1 MSGGDEAIIAITE
14 PARDPKRNGTAPGQL
29 PDLADAAAILA
40 LDDLPEEW
48 VDVPE
53 WNGRVRVVGLT
64 GTERDRWEEL
74 RMVDKRD
81 AKGKVKRQMDLT
93 NFRASLVAMSVRMP
107 DDRAKCLFE
116 GQVPALG
123 KKSAAALERVFDV
136 ARRLS
141 RLTDEDIDELSDE
154 LKVGPS
160 GERG

>member
-1 MSGGDEAIIAITE
+1 MTDQIFQSLMVLFGEE
-14 PARDPKRNGTAPGQL
+14 FLWWYNL
-29 PDLADAAAILA
+29 P
-40 LDDLPEEW
+40 

-81 AKGKVKRQMDLT
+81 AKGKVTRQMDLT
-93 NFRASLVAMSVRMP
+93 NFRASLVAMSVRSP
-107 DDRAKCLFE
+107 TDRAARVFGE
-116 GQVPALG
+116 DQVVKLG
-123 KKSAAALERVFDV
+123 NQPAAALERVFDV

-154 LKVGPS
+154 LKDDPS
-160 GERG
+160 GEPG

>member
-1 MSGGDEAIIAITE
+1 MSAVGKSRAA
-14 PARDPKRNGTAPGQL
+14 ATAL

-53 WNGRVRVVGLT
+53 WGVRVRVVGLT
-64 GTERDRWEEL
+64 GAERDRWEEM
-74 RMVDKRD
+74 RWVDKRN
-81 AKGKVKRQMDLT
+81 AAGKVKREMSLA
-93 NFRASLVAMSVRMP
+93 NFRASLVAISVRTP
-107 DDRAKCLFE
+107 SDRAARVFNDD
-116 GQVPALG
+116 QVVALG

-141 RLTDEDIDELSDE
+141 RLTEEDIDELTDE
-154 LKVGPS
+154 LKAGPS